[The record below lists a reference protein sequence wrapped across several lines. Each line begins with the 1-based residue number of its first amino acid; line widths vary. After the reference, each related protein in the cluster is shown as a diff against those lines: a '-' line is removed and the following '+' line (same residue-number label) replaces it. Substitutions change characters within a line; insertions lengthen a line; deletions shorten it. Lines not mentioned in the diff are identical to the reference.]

1 MSELDAPDPGGP
13 GERSREFTRQMRPL
27 LMAWDPIGVAGIPSA
42 ADEYDCMI
50 PPLLH
55 RLFKGTDTRSLAA
68 WIGHERSSHVG
79 LSPDEAGDMRLAVPL
94 AAWRERQQNEAT

>member
-1 MSELDAPDPGGP
+1 MNRIRMTP
-13 GERSREFTRQMRPL
+13 GERSREFARQMRPL
-27 LMAWDPIGVAGIPSA
+27 LMEWDPIGVADIPSA

-68 WIGHERSSHVG
+68 WISHERSSHFG
-79 LSPDEAGDMRLAVPL
+79 ISPDEAEDMRLAVSL
-94 AAWRERQQNEAT
+94 AAWRERQRNEAT